1 MIKRLVFAL
10 VLLAAP
16 LLAFGDATNRAL
28 LLTNDGTLYTI
39 ESAYTEDLGI
49 QSPSTQVLV
58 LTTRDDQND
67 TTTSIVPET
76 LLGGSHTN
84 PALAYDSASKSL
96 FIFWQRAIS
105 NGMSSDLVF
114 CSYSNGK
121 WSEATS
127 VDSAK
132 YHYSRNIQ
140 IAVTHQIDQIDEK
153 GAHSSVKGLTVH
165 AVWWEDRPTSSLNP
179 WARYAMLTI
188 ENGLLTD
195 IQVADLSLYT
205 DISKDVATPQDDAFN
220 TEVLRHPAIFES
232 AGHASVDVLFGDI
245 VANNM
250 HRVTIVPT
258 LVLKAGSN
266 GGRLRIP
273 VGVRDTG
280 MAAPKFRS
288 ETDARVTAIAGDKD
302 KVVLYT
308 NAKTGVSYVTYADG
322 VWSPQRTLAVDD
334 KMSADAAV
342 EVLRRMVNAE

>member
-1 MIKRLVFAL
+1 MIKRFVIAL

-16 LLAFGDATNRAL
+16 LLAFGDAANRAL

-58 LTTRDDQND
+58 LTTRDDQNN
-67 TTTSIVPET
+67 TATSIVPET

-84 PALAYDSASKSL
+84 PALAYDSSSKSL
-96 FIFWQRAIS
+96 FVFWQRAIS

-114 CSYSNGK
+114 SSYTDGK

-140 IAVTHQIDQIDEK
+140 IAVTHAVDQIDEK

-165 AVWWEDRPTSSLNP
+165 AVWWEDRPTSSINP

-195 IQVADLSLYT
+195 IQVADLSLFT
-205 DISKDVATPQDDAFN
+205 DVSKDVSGPHDDDFN
-220 TEVLRHPAIFES
+220 EVLRHPAIFES
-232 AGHASVDVLFGDI
+232 ASHDSVDVLFGDV

-258 LVLKAGSN
+258 LVLKAGSDA
-266 GGRLRIP
+266 GRLRIP
-273 VGVRDTG
+273 IGVKDRG
-280 MAAPKFRS
+280 VAAPKFRS
-288 ETDARVTAIAGDKD
+288 EPDARVTAIAGDKD

-308 NAKTGVSYVTYADG
+308 TTKNGVSYATYADG